1 MKKLSSIGIKISV
14 VVCLMV
20 AITACKSN
28 ITTVGDVDANKFEKT
43 IQSNQIQLLDV
54 RTDKEY
60 SEGHIASAK
69 NIDVLQD
76 NFSEKAVATLNKKKT
91 IAVYCRSGKRSAK
104 ACEILK
110 AKGFKT
116 INLLGGF
123 LDWQAKGKAVE
134 K

>member
-1 MKKLSSIGIKISV
+1 MKKLSSIGIKNGI
-14 VVCLMV
+14 VVCLMG

-69 NIDVLQD
+69 NIDVLQE
-76 NFSEKAVATLNKKKT
+76 NFAEKAVATLNKKKQLPF
-91 IAVYCRSGKRSAK
+91 IAVLVSVQQRLAKFSKQKVLKR
-104 ACEILK
+104 L
-110 AKGFKT
+110 T
-116 INLLGGF
+116 Y
-123 LDWQAKGKAVE
+123 
-134 K
+134 